1 LDHHCWL
8 KVKLSEEIRPTH
20 TLLQRP
26 SVDQG
31 IMMKTYFFLF
41 ALIVNISAELNQQAS
56 NVCFGARGSQFGTF
70 KIKKSGLLSSIKLVH
85 KSGQVSCRIPTSGLS
100 FWGCG
105 TNSIS
110 AMITTDGDQVL
121 FPVGAK
127 GPWFNIPEYNS
138 KSPELIYP
146 YASNPVKVS
155 AGQTLRLWYGEDLR
169 HYTESDNSGKS
180 CADVYADIVP
190 ELNIPAFP
198 SSLSLVNGGL
208 QVKKNNLAAML
219 PSIPAEYVVTFSVKP
234 TSFISGWAN
243 VLHFTTGGNIG
254 TLGYRIP
261 GVWFWLDKL
270 HICGSVKGN
279 NNYCLNSEPVE
290 KNKWTDIKIVNTK
303 EGSNYLYAVYVNGK
317 QLGKSDNPTSQVYKN
332 VKVYFSDPWY
342 NSFIGSI
349 QNLKFA
355 APPVFQLQAKNVCFG
370 AKGSQFGTFTA
381 KKTGTITAFKLVHT
395 SGKVTC
401 KTGLSGLSFWGCGT
415 DIISIAIT
423 NTDDQLIVPNKLGG
437 RPWYKLP
444 GYDSKS
450 QRLVFG
456 SPTKFNKVTAGQT
469 LRLWFGEDLRHYTEP
484 DNSGKSCADIYAEVV

>member
-1 LDHHCWL
+1 
-8 KVKLSEEIRPTH
+8 
-20 TLLQRP
+20 
-26 SVDQG
+26 
-31 IMMKTYFFLF
+31 MMKTLICLF
-41 ALIVNISAELNQQAS
+41 ALIAIITAEWNLQAS
-56 NVCFGARGSQFGTF
+56 NVCFGAKGSQFGTF
-70 KIKKSGLLSSIKLVH
+70 KTNNSGLLLSIKLVH
-85 KSGQVSCRIPTSGLS
+85 KSGQVSCRREAYGLS

-105 TNSIS
+105 TDSIG

-127 GPWFNIPEYNS
+127 KTTFEIPEYNS
-138 KSPELIYP
+138 KSPEVIYP
-146 YASNPVKVS
+146 YAANPIKVI
-155 AGQTLRLWYGEDLR
+155 ARQTLRLWYGEDLR
-169 HYTESDNSGKS
+169 HSKESDNRGES
-180 CADVYADIVP
+180 CADVYADIVS
-190 ELNIPAFP
+190 ELNIPVFP
-198 SSLSLVNGGL
+198 SSLSLVNGDL
-208 QVKKNNLAAML
+208 QVKKNNLAGII
-219 PSIPAEYVVTFSVKP
+219 PSVPAEYVVTFSVKP

-254 TLGYRIP
+254 ELGYRIP

-290 KNKWTDIKIVNTK
+290 KNKWTEIKITNTK

-317 QLGKSDNPTSQVYKN
+317 QLGQSDNPSSQVYRN

-342 NSFIGSI
+342 NSFKGSI
-349 QNLKFA
+349 RNLKFA

-381 KKTGTITAFKLVHT
+381 KKSGKFTAFKLVHT
-395 SGKVTC
+395 SGQVNCRSSK
-401 KTGLSGLSFWGCGT
+401 SGLSFWGCGT

-423 NTDDQLIVPNKLGG
+423 NTNDQLIVPYKLGG

-450 QRLVFG
+450 PRLVFG
-456 SPTKFNKVTAGQT
+456 NPSNFNKVTAGQK
-469 LRLWFGEDLRHYTEP
+469 LRLWFGEDLRHHNER